1 MARERFTFF
10 GSIQVLFLK
19 PFRQRFRRS
28 LRLFTIVF
36 VVGLTAFFTVNVKA
50 MRSLS
55 PSTEFIL
62 SVAEGL
68 RINSVEVDIST
79 TLNDQKCPNNLGG
92 CYTSNLTK
100 SGVSNSQ
107 MSWQKVDDFP
117 VIAGNLW
124 IGNELR
130 SPQTWENLARKS
142 YAAGEFAEAAKYWR
156 QAVGGFEVGG
166 DWLNQAIALSNL
178 SLTYQ
183 QLGDWKE
190 ANSAIA
196 KSRSLLPEESKIKS
210 LVELKAIA
218 QILDIQSNGQWEQG
232 QANLALKTG
241 QQATKIYVKLKDNL
255 GWKRSLIAQVKTLQ
269 ELGLYQQACQAI
281 IPVIDSNN
289 PENFAIPS
297 QDCQQLITERLAEIK
312 QSIAVTKTTR
322 SLSEN
327 ATRSLSEVEVSLKNI
342 QITGIRLLGD
352 VLRQLGYLNE
362 SQELLDQVDRV
373 VTQQEYPQEK
383 ALVLISLGD
392 TYQALGNRKK
402 LLSESD
408 KYKKYYQKAIDLYRK
423 SANVAA
429 NNSFVKVQAQLN
441 LLSLLVDSR
450 IGLGVDLKECQ
461 KLRLE
466 ILSQLSQLPPSH
478 KIAYAEVS
486 LMNSL
491 VHLKN
496 EQLKT
501 PNNIS
506 NSSVGNSEK
515 ILNYCSP
522 NSAIV
527 TESVLGNIES
537 VSGREV
543 GRLGANAI
551 ALAKD
556 LGDFRATAYALGNLG
571 TVYEKNQQWLE
582 AQQCTEQA
590 LLLSQNVNLNA
601 PDLAY
606 LWQWQLGRIR
616 WLGEA
621 KDVQGAIG
629 AYTAAFNTLQ
639 SLRNDLVPISRDGQ
653 FDFRD
658 RIEPVYRELVD
669 LLLQENE
676 PNQENLQQ
684 ARNVIEALQV
694 AELDNFF
701 REACIQ
707 PQEVNID
714 NIDKESAVI
723 YPIILKNSLE
733 VIIKLP
739 GLDRL
744 KHYRT
749 KIDSKIVKGTLVK
762 LRAQI
767 VDTNKSQ
774 IQTLNKSLENI
785 YTWLLKPA
793 KTDLHKNNVKTLV
806 FVLDGELR
814 NIPMAALY
822 DGSRYLIES
831 YSLVLAPGL
840 KLIDARQFKLE
851 NIKILMAGISEA
863 RQDFAALPYVKKELK
878 EIQSQVS
885 SIVLLN
891 SEFIDSSLRAK
902 INLNESRIVHLATH
916 GKFSSNAED
925 TFIIN
930 WDKRININE
939 LNQLLKSRNEKQSKP
954 IELLVLSA
962 CQTAAGDNRAT
973 LGLAGVAVRAGARST
988 LASLWN
994 IADDS
999 TSVLMKQFYKEL
1011 LTNKRT
1017 KAEALRQAQ
1026 LFLLKN
1032 PSYNNPRIWSPYI
1045 LVGNWL

>member
-1 MARERFTFF
+1 MARKRFTFF
-10 GSIQVLFLK
+10 RSIQVLFLK
-19 PFRQRFRRS
+19 PARLRWGRS
-28 LRLFTIVF
+28 LRLFTILF
-36 VVGLTAFFTVNVKA
+36 VAVLVSLFAANVKA
-50 MRSLS
+50 QS
-55 PSTEFIL
+55 
-62 SVAEGL
+62 GL
-68 RINSVEVDIST
+68 
-79 TLNDQKCPNNLGG
+79 NLE
-92 CYTSNLTK
+92 K
-100 SGVSNSQ
+100 SGVSHSLI
-107 MSWQKVDDFP
+107 SWEKGDEFS
-117 VIAGNLW
+117 VISGKLG
-124 IGNELR
+124 IGNQSR
-130 SPQTWENLARKS
+130 SPQAWEDLARTS
-142 YAAGEFAEAAKYWR
+142 YAAGDFPEAAKHWR
-156 QAVGGFEVGG
+156 QAVAGFEVGG

-183 QLGDWKE
+183 QLGRWEE
-190 ANSAIA
+190 ANSAIG
-196 KSRSLLPEESKIKS
+196 KSRSLLPEESRVQS
-210 LVELKAIA
+210 SEELRAIA

-232 QANLALKTG
+232 QINLALQTG
-241 QQATKIYVKLKDNL
+241 KQATNIYVKLKDNL
-255 GWKRSLIAQVKTLQ
+255 GWKRSLIAQIKTLQ
-269 ELGLYQQACQAI
+269 TLGLYQQACQAI
-281 IPVIDSNN
+281 IPVIESNN
-289 PENFAIPS
+289 PEIFAIPS
-297 QDCQQLITERLAEIK
+297 QDCQQLITERLAGIK
-312 QSIAVTKTTR
+312 QSIAVTKATR
-322 SLSEN
+322 SLSEVSSSTRSQSEVEVSSS
-327 ATRSLSEVEVSLKNI
+327 TRSLSEVEVSSSTRSLSEVEVDTSTLKNI
-342 QITGIRLLGD
+342 QITGARLLGD

-362 SQELLDQVDRV
+362 SKELLEQVERV
-373 VTQQEYPQEK
+373 INKQEYPQEK
-383 ALVLISLGD
+383 ALALLSLGD
-392 TYQALGNRKK
+392 TYQALGNRNKF
-402 LLSESD
+402 LSESEEQ
-408 KYKKYYQKAIDLYRK
+408 KKYYQNAIDSYRQ
-423 SANVAA
+423 SVTVAG
-429 NNSFVKVQAQLN
+429 NNSIVKVQAQLHLLN
-441 LLSLLVDSR
+441 LLLVDPQL
-450 IGLGVDLKECQ
+450 GLAVDLKESQ

-466 ILSQLSQLPPSH
+466 ISSHLIKLPPSH
-478 KIAYAEVS
+478 GMIYAEVS

-491 VHLKN
+491 VRLKQ
-496 EQLKT
+496 EELKIAS
-501 PNNIS
+501 NVS
-506 NSSVGNSEK
+506 NSSSEISEK
-515 ILNYCSP
+515 LSNYCLP
-522 NSAIV
+522 NSSIV
-527 TESVLGNIES
+527 AESLSGNRSS
-537 VSGREV
+537 VSEREIV
-543 GRLGANAI
+543 ELGGKAI
-551 ALAKD
+551 ELARD
-556 LGDFRATAYALGNLG
+556 LGDSRAKSYALGNLG
-571 TVYEKNQQWLE
+571 KVYEGNQRWLE
-582 AQQCTEQA
+582 AQDCTQQA
-590 LLLSQNVNLNA
+590 LLLSQNVSLNA

-616 WLGEA
+616 RDGQHR
-621 KDVQGAIG
+621 DVQGAIA

-639 SLRNDLVPISRDGQ
+639 SVRNDLVPISRDGQ

-658 RIEPVYRELVD
+658 KIEPVYRELVD
-669 LLLQENE
+669 LLLQEE
-676 PNQENLQQ
+676 KPSPGNLKQ

-723 YPIILKNSLE
+723 YPIILKNNLE

-739 GLDRL
+739 GLEEL

-749 KIDSKIVKGTLVK
+749 KIDSKIVKDALIK
-762 LRAQI
+762 LREQI
-767 VDTNKSQ
+767 VDTDKPQ

-793 KTDLHKNNVKTLV
+793 KTDLDKNNVKTLV

-840 KLIDARQFKLE
+840 KLIDARKFKLE
-851 NIKILMAGISEA
+851 NIKILTAGISEA
-863 RQDFAALPYVKKELK
+863 RLGFSALPNVEKELK
-878 EIQSQVS
+878 EIQSQGQ

-902 INLNESRIVHLATH
+902 INSNESRIVHLATH

-925 TFIIN
+925 TFIIS

-994 IADDS
+994 IPDDS
-999 TSVLMKQFYKEL
+999 TSVLMKQFYQEL

-1032 PSYNNPRIWSPYI
+1032 PSYNNPKIWSPYI

>member
-1 MARERFTFF
+1 M
-10 GSIQVLFLK
+10 K
-19 PFRQRFRRS
+19 PVRQRFRRS
-28 LRLFTIVF
+28 LRLFTILF
-36 VVGLTAFFTVNVKA
+36 VVGLTAFFAVNVKA
-50 MRSLS
+50 QS
-55 PSTEFIL
+55 IA
-62 SVAEGL
+62 V
-68 RINSVEVDIST
+68 
-79 TLNDQKCPNNLGG
+79 
-92 CYTSNLTK
+92 
-100 SGVSNSQ
+100 NSQ
-107 MSWQKVDDFP
+107 QSTVNSQHHSGFT
-117 VIAGNLW
+117 G
-124 IGNELR
+124 IGNESR
-130 SPQTWENLARKS
+130 SPQIWQNLARTS
-142 YAAGEFAEAAKYWR
+142 YATGEFAEAAKYWR
-156 QAVGGFEVGG
+156 QAVAGFEVGG

-196 KSRSLLPEESKIKS
+196 QSRSLLPEESKVQS
-210 LVELKAIA
+210 PGELNAIG
-218 QILDIQSNGQWEQG
+218 QILDIQANGQWEQG
-232 QANLALKTG
+232 QINLALQTG
-241 QQATKIYVKLKDNL
+241 KQATNIYVKLKDDL

-269 ELGLYQQACQAI
+269 ELGLYQQACQTL
-281 IPVIDSNN
+281 IPVVESNN
-289 PENFAIPS
+289 SENFVIPS
-297 QDCQQLITERLAEIK
+297 QDCQQLITKILEPTKGSIK
-312 QSIAVTKTTR
+312 SQST
-322 SLSEN
+322 SNS
-327 ATRSLSEVEVSLKNI
+327 KNI
-342 QITGIRLLGD
+342 PIAEVRLVENISAESNPTLKTIQIAGARLLGD
-352 VLRQLGYLNE
+352 VWRQLGYLNE
-362 SQELLDQVDRV
+362 SKQWLAEVERV
-373 VTQQEYPQEK
+373 ITQGEYSQEK
-383 ALVLISLGD
+383 ALVLLSLGN
-392 TYQALGNRKK
+392 TYQSLGNRNKF
-402 LLSESD
+402 LSDFNNNNPD
-408 KYKKYYQKAIDLYRK
+408 KNYQTGIDYYRK
-423 SANVAA
+423 GVNLAP
-429 NNSFVKVQAQLN
+429 NNSFVKVQGQLN
-441 LLSLLVDSR
+441 LLSLLVESK
-450 IGLGVDLKECQ
+450 IELALKAREIQ
-461 KLRLE
+461 QLRLE
-466 ILSQLSQLPPSH
+466 ILSQLSKLPPSH
-478 KIAYAEVS
+478 KLVYAEVS

-491 VHLKN
+491 VEFKN
-496 EQLKT
+496 KLEN
-501 PNNIS
+501 PNNVS
-506 NSSVGNSEK
+506 NSSNANSEK
-515 ILNYCSP
+515 ILNYCLP
-522 NSAIV
+522 NSAMV
-527 TESVLGNIES
+527 AENVLGNIES
-537 VSGREV
+537 VSWGEV
-543 GRLGANAI
+543 GKLGAKAI

-571 TVYEKNQQWLE
+571 TVYQKNQQWLE

-590 LLLSQNVNLNA
+590 LLLSQNVRLNA
-601 PDLAY
+601 PDLTY
-606 LWQWQLGRIR
+606 QWQWQLGRIR

-621 KDVQGAIG
+621 KDVKGAIG

-658 RIEPVYRELVD
+658 RVEPFYRELVD
-669 LLLQENE
+669 LLLQGEN
-676 PNQENLQQ
+676 PIQEKLKQ

-707 PQEVNID
+707 PREVNID

-723 YPIILKNSLE
+723 YPIILNESLE
-733 VIIKLP
+733 VIIKFS
-739 GLDRL
+739 GLGEL

-749 KIDSKIVKGTLVK
+749 KIDSQIVKKVLMEVQEKIVN
-762 LRAQI
+762 ANQ
-767 VDTNKSQ
+767 NN
-774 IQTLNKSLENI
+774 IQELKTSLYTI
-785 YTWLLKPA
+785 YSWLLKTA
-793 KTDLHKNNVKTLV
+793 KIDLDKNNIKTLV

-814 NIPMAALY
+814 NLPMAALY

-840 KLIDARQFKLE
+840 NLTDAKQLKLG
-851 NIKILMAGISEA
+851 NIKILAAGISEA
-863 RQDFAALPYVKKELK
+863 RPGFSALPNVKQELK

-902 INLNESRIVHLATH
+902 INSNESRIVHLATH
-916 GKFSSNAED
+916 GKFSSNAEN
-925 TFIIN
+925 TYIIN

-994 IADDS
+994 IPDDS

-1032 PSYNNPRIWSPYI
+1032 PSYNNPKIWSPYI

>member
-1 MARERFTFF
+1 MARKRFTFF
-10 GSIQVLFLK
+10 DSIQVLFLK
-19 PFRQRFRRS
+19 PFRQKWRRS

-36 VVGLTAFFTVNVKA
+36 VVGLTAFFAVNVKA
-50 MRSLS
+50 QS
-55 PSTEFIL
+55 
-62 SVAEGL
+62 
-68 RINSVEVDIST
+68 
-79 TLNDQKCPNNLGG
+79 
-92 CYTSNLTK
+92 TSNLA
-100 SGVSNSQ
+100 
-107 MSWQKVDDFP
+107 
-117 VIAGNLW
+117 VIAGNLG

-130 SPQTWENLARKS
+130 SPQAWENSARSS
-142 YAAGEFAEAAKYWR
+142 YAAGDFAEAAKYWR
-156 QAVGGFEVGG
+156 QAVAGFEVGG

-190 ANSAIA
+190 ANSAIG
-196 KSRSLLPEESKIKS
+196 KSRSLLPEESQIKS

-232 QANLALKTG
+232 QVNLALKTG

-269 ELGLYQQACQAI
+269 KLGLYQQACQAI
-281 IPVIDSNN
+281 IPVVESKKS
-289 PENFAIPS
+289 ENFAIPS
-297 QDCQQLITERLAEIK
+297 QDCQQLISQKLAEIK
-312 QSIAVTKTTR
+312 QSIAVTK
-322 SLSEN
+322 
-327 ATRSLSEVEVSLKNI
+327 AIRSLSEVEVSTSTLKNI
-342 QITGIRLLGD
+342 QITGARLLGD

-362 SQELLDQVDRV
+362 SQELLEEVNRV

-383 ALVLISLGD
+383 TFVLLSLGD
-392 TYQALGNRKK
+392 TYQSLGNRNKF
-402 LLSESD
+402 LSESNEH
-408 KYKKYYQKAIDLYRK
+408 KKYYQKAIDSYRK
-423 SANVAA
+423 SVNVAA

-441 LLSLLVDSR
+441 LLSLLVKPK
-450 IGLGVDLKECQ
+450 IGFTVNAKEIQ
-461 KLRLE
+461 QLRLE
-466 ILSQLSQLPPSH
+466 ILSQLSKLPRSH
-478 KIAYAEVS
+478 KLVYAEVS

-491 VHLKN
+491 VDLKK
-496 EQLKT
+496 QLET
-501 PNNIS
+501 PNNVS
-506 NSSVGNSEK
+506 NSSNVNSEK
-515 ILNYCSP
+515 ILNYCLP

-527 TESVLGNIES
+527 AESVLGNIES
-537 VSGREV
+537 VSSGEV
-543 GRLGANAI
+543 GRLGAKAI
-551 ALAKD
+551 ALARD

-590 LLLSQNVNLNA
+590 LLLSQNVSLNA

-606 LWQWQLGRIR
+606 QWQWQLGRIR
-616 WLGEA
+616 RNGGA
-621 KDVQGAIG
+621 KDVEGAIA

-669 LLLQENE
+669 LLLQGNK
-676 PNQENLQQ
+676 PSPGNLKQ

-739 GLDRL
+739 GLEEL

-749 KIDSKIVKGTLVK
+749 KIDSKIVKDALIK
-762 LRAQI
+762 LREQI
-767 VDTNKSQ
+767 VDTDKPQ

-793 KTDLHKNNVKTLV
+793 KTDLDKNNVKTLV

-840 KLIDARQFKLE
+840 NLTDAKKLKLG
-851 NIKILMAGISEA
+851 NIKILAAGISEA
-863 RQDFAALPYVKKELK
+863 RPGFSALPNVEKELK

-902 INLNESRIVHLATH
+902 INSNESRIVHLATH
-916 GKFSSNAED
+916 GKFSSNPED
-925 TFIIN
+925 TFIIS
-930 WDKRININE
+930 WDKRININK

-994 IADDS
+994 IPDDS
-999 TSVLMKQFYKEL
+999 TSVLMKQFYQEL

-1032 PSYNNPRIWSPYI
+1032 PSYNNPKIWSPYI

>member
-1 MARERFTFF
+1 M
-10 GSIQVLFLK
+10 K

-36 VVGLTAFFTVNVKA
+36 LAGFIAFFAVNVKA
-50 MRSLS
+50 QS
-55 PSTEFIL
+55 IA
-62 SVAEGL
+62 V
-68 RINSVEVDIST
+68 
-79 TLNDQKCPNNLGG
+79 
-92 CYTSNLTK
+92 
-100 SGVSNSQ
+100 NSQ
-107 MSWQKVDDFP
+107 KSTVNSQHHSGKT
-117 VIAGNLW
+117 G
-124 IGNELR
+124 IGNESR
-130 SPQTWENLARKS
+130 SPQIWQNLARTS
-142 YAAGEFAEAAKYWR
+142 YAAGDFPEAAKYWR
-156 QAVGGFEVGG
+156 QAVAGFEAGG

-210 LVELKAIA
+210 LVELKAIG

-232 QANLALKTG
+232 QINLALKTG
-241 QQATKIYVKLKDNL
+241 QQATNIYVKLKDDL

-281 IPVIDSNN
+281 IPVVESNN
-289 PENFAIPS
+289 SENFVIPS
-297 QDCQQLITERLAEIK
+297 QDCQQLISQKLIK
-312 QSIAVTKTTR
+312 ESVKTP
-322 SLSEN
+322 SN
-327 ATRSLSEVEVSLKNI
+327 PNLKNI
-342 QITGIRLLGD
+342 QITGARLLGD
-352 VLRQLGYLNE
+352 VWRQLGYLKE
-362 SQELLDQVDRV
+362 SQQLLEEVEQV
-373 VTQQEYPQEK
+373 VTQQESPQEQ
-383 ALVLISLGD
+383 ALVLLSLGD
-392 TYQALGNRKK
+392 TYQALGNRNKF
-402 LLSESD
+402 LSELKQSEE
-408 KYKKYYQKAIDLYRK
+408 YYQKARDSYGK
-423 SANVAA
+423 SAVVAA
-429 NNSFVKVQAQLN
+429 NKSFVKVQAQLN
-441 LLSLLVDSR
+441 LLNLLVKRKSEFT
-450 IGLGVDLKECQ
+450 GNAKEIQ
-461 KLRLE
+461 QLRLE
-466 ILSQLSQLPPSH
+466 ILSQLSKLPRSH
-478 KIAYAEVS
+478 KLVYAEVS

-491 VHLKN
+491 VELN
-496 EQLKT
+496 NQLET
-501 PNNIS
+501 PNNVS
-506 NSSVGNSEK
+506 NSSNVNSEK
-515 ILNYCSP
+515 IFNYCLP
-522 NSAIV
+522 NSAMV
-527 TESVLGNIES
+527 AENVLGNIES
-537 VSGREV
+537 VSWGEV
-543 GRLGANAI
+543 GRLGAKAI
-551 ALAKD
+551 ALARN
-556 LGDFRATAYALGNLG
+556 LGDFRATAYAFGNLG

-590 LLLSQNVNLNA
+590 LLLSQNVSLNA

-621 KDVQGAIG
+621 KDVEGAIG

-639 SLRNDLVPISRDGQ
+639 SLRNDFVPISRDGQ

-658 RIEPVYRELVD
+658 RVEPVYREFVD

-739 GLDRL
+739 GLDKL

-749 KIDSKIVKGTLVK
+749 NLDSKIVKDALVK

-767 VDTNKSQ
+767 VDTNKFQ

-793 KTDLHKNNVKTLV
+793 KTDLDKNNVKTLV

-902 INLNESRIVHLATH
+902 INSNESRIVHLATH
-916 GKFSSNAED
+916 GKFSSNAEN

-939 LNQLLKSRNEKQSKP
+939 LNQLLKSRNENQSKP

-994 IADDS
+994 IPDDS

-1032 PSYNNPRIWSPYI
+1032 PNYNNPKTWSPYI

>member
-1 MARERFTFF
+1 MKPARLRW
-10 GSIQVLFLK
+10 G
-19 PFRQRFRRS
+19 RS
-28 LRLFTIVF
+28 LRLFTILF
-36 VVGLTAFFTVNVKA
+36 VAVVLALFAANVKA
-50 MRSLS
+50 QS
-55 PSTEFIL
+55 
-62 SVAEGL
+62 GL
-68 RINSVEVDIST
+68 QLE
-79 TLNDQKCPNNLGG
+79 
-92 CYTSNLTK
+92 K
-100 SGVSNSQ
+100 SGVSNSLI
-107 MSWQKVDDFP
+107 SLEKVDEFS
-117 VIAGNLW
+117 VIAGNTG
-124 IGNELR
+124 IGNQPR
-130 SPQTWENLARKS
+130 SPQEWEDLARRS
-142 YAAGEFAEAAKYWR
+142 YAAGEFPEAAKYWR
-156 QAVGGFEVGG
+156 QAVAGFEVGG
-166 DWLNQAIALSNL
+166 DWLNQAIALGNL

-183 QLGDWKE
+183 QLGRWEE

-196 KSRSLLPEESKIKS
+196 KSRSLLPEESKVKS
-210 LVELKAIA
+210 LVELKALG

-232 QANLALKTG
+232 QANLALQTG
-241 QQATKIYVKLKDNL
+241 QEATKIYVKLKDNL

-269 ELGLYQQACQAI
+269 ALGLYQQACQEI
-281 IPVIDSNN
+281 IPVVESNN
-289 PENFAIPS
+289 LENFAIPS
-297 QDCQQLITERLAEIK
+297 QDCQQFITEKLAAIK
-312 QSIAVTKTTR
+312 ESVKRPSNPT
-322 SLSEN
+322 
-327 ATRSLSEVEVSLKNI
+327 LKNI
-342 QITGIRLLGD
+342 QITGARLLGD

-362 SQELLDQVDRV
+362 SQELLEQVDRV
-373 VTQQEYPQEK
+373 VTQQEYPQQK
-383 ALVLISLGD
+383 ALVLLSLGD
-392 TYQALGNRKK
+392 TYQALGNRNKF
-402 LLSESD
+402 LSESNEH
-408 KYKKYYQKAIDLYRK
+408 KKYYQKAIDSYRK
-423 SANVAA
+423 SVNVAA
-429 NNSFVKVQAQLN
+429 NNFFVKVQAQLN
-441 LLSLLVDSR
+441 LLSLLVDPK
-450 IGLGVDLKECQ
+450 IGLAIDLNESQ
-461 KLRLE
+461 EVRLQ

-478 KIAYAEVS
+478 KIVYAEVS

-491 VHLKN
+491 VRLKQ
-496 EQLKT
+496 EELKIAS
-501 PNNIS
+501 NVS
-506 NSSVGNSEK
+506 NSSGEISEK
-515 ILNYCSP
+515 LSNYCLP
-522 NSAIV
+522 NSSIV
-527 TESVLGNIES
+527 AESLSGNRSS
-537 VSGREV
+537 VSEREIV
-543 GRLGANAI
+543 ELGAKAI
-551 ALAKD
+551 ELARD
-556 LGDFRATAYALGNLG
+556 LGDSRAKSYALGNLG
-571 TVYEKNQQWLE
+571 KVYEGNQRWLE

-590 LLLSQNVNLNA
+590 LLLSQNVQLNA

-606 LWQWQLGRIR
+606 QWQWQLGRIR
-616 WLGEA
+616 WNEA
-621 KDVQGAIG
+621 RDVKGAIA

-639 SLRNDLVPISRDGQ
+639 SVRNDLVPISRDGQ

-658 RIEPVYRELVD
+658 KIEPVYRELVD
-669 LLLQENE
+669 LLLQGNE
-676 PNQENLQQ
+676 PSQENLKQ

-739 GLDRL
+739 GLEEL

-749 KIDSKIVKGTLVK
+749 KIDSNIVTDALIK
-762 LRAQI
+762 LREKI
-767 VDTNKSQ
+767 VDTEQSK
-774 IQTLNKSLENI
+774 IEELKTSLHNI
-785 YTWLLKPA
+785 YTWLLRPA
-793 KTDLHKNNVKTLV
+793 KTDLDKNNVQTLV

-851 NIKILMAGISEA
+851 NIKILTAGISEA
-863 RQDFAALPYVKKELK
+863 RQNFPPLPNVEKELK

-902 INLNESRIVHLATH
+902 INSNESPIVHLATH

-994 IADDS
+994 IPDDS
-999 TSVLMKQFYKEL
+999 TSVLMKQFYQEL

-1032 PSYNNPRIWSPYI
+1032 SSYNNPKIWSPYI

>member
-1 MARERFTFF
+1 
-10 GSIQVLFLK
+10 
-19 PFRQRFRRS
+19 
-28 LRLFTIVF
+28 
-36 VVGLTAFFTVNVKA
+36 
-50 MRSLS
+50 
-55 PSTEFIL
+55 
-62 SVAEGL
+62 
-68 RINSVEVDIST
+68 
-79 TLNDQKCPNNLGG
+79 
-92 CYTSNLTK
+92 
-100 SGVSNSQ
+100 
-107 MSWQKVDDFP
+107 
-117 VIAGNLW
+117 
-124 IGNELR
+124 
-130 SPQTWENLARKS
+130 
-142 YAAGEFAEAAKYWR
+142 
-156 QAVGGFEVGG
+156 
-166 DWLNQAIALSNL
+166 
-178 SLTYQ
+178 
-183 QLGDWKE
+183 
-190 ANSAIA
+190 
-196 KSRSLLPEESKIKS
+196 
-210 LVELKAIA
+210 
-218 QILDIQSNGQWEQG
+218 
-232 QANLALKTG
+232 
-241 QQATKIYVKLKDNL
+241 
-255 GWKRSLIAQVKTLQ
+255 
-269 ELGLYQQACQAI
+269 
-281 IPVIDSNN
+281 
-289 PENFAIPS
+289 S
-297 QDCQQLITERLAEIK
+297 QDCQQLITKKLEPIKNSIKSESNSNLQTIPITEARLLKNIE
-312 QSIAVTKTTR
+312 
-322 SLSEN
+322 SEPN
-327 ATRSLSEVEVSLKNI
+327 PTLKNI
-342 QITGIRLLGD
+342 QITGARLLGD
-352 VLRQLGYLNE
+352 VWRQLGYLNE
-362 SQELLDQVDRV
+362 SKQWLEEVERV
-373 VTQQEYPQEK
+373 ITQDEYPQEK
-383 ALVLISLGD
+383 ALVLLSLGN
-392 TYQALGNRKK
+392 TYQSLGNRNKF
-402 LLSESD
+402 LSD
-408 KYKKYYQKAIDLYRK
+408 FDNNNPDRNYQNAINYYRK
-423 SANVAA
+423 AVNFAA

-441 LLSLLVDSR
+441 LLSLLVKPK
-450 IGLGVDLKECQ
+450 IGFAVNAKEIQ
-461 KLRLE
+461 QLRLE
-466 ILSQLSQLPPSH
+466 IRSQLSKLPRSH
-478 KIAYAEVS
+478 KLVYAEVS

-491 VHLKN
+491 VELN
-496 EQLKT
+496 NQLET
-501 PNNIS
+501 PNNVS
-506 NSSVGNSEK
+506 NSSNLNSEK
-515 ILNYCSP
+515 ISNYCLP

-527 TESVLGNIES
+527 AESVLGNIES
-537 VSGREV
+537 VSWGDV
-543 GRLGANAI
+543 GRLGAKAI
-551 ALAKD
+551 ALARD

-590 LLLSQNVNLNA
+590 LLLSQNVQLNA

-606 LWQWQLGRIR
+606 EWQWQLGRIR
-616 WLGEA
+616 RNGGA
-621 KDVQGAIG
+621 KDVEGAIG

-658 RIEPVYRELVD
+658 KIEPVYRELVD
-669 LLLQENE
+669 LLLQGEK
-676 PNQENLQQ
+676 PSPDNLKQ

-723 YPIILKNSLE
+723 YPIILNNSLE

-739 GLDRL
+739 GLDKL

-749 KIDSKIVKGTLVK
+749 KIDSKIVKDALVK

-793 KTDLHKNNVKTLV
+793 KTDLDKNNVKTLV

-851 NIKILMAGISEA
+851 NIKILTAGISEA
-863 RQDFAALPYVKKELK
+863 RQNFAALPNVKKELK

-902 INLNESRIVHLATH
+902 INSNESRIVHLATH
-916 GKFSSNAED
+916 GNFSSNAED

-930 WDKRININE
+930 WDKRININD
-939 LNQLLKSRNEKQSKP
+939 LNQLLQSRNEKQSKP

-994 IADDS
+994 IPDDS

-1032 PSYNNPRIWSPYI
+1032 PSYNNPKTWSPYI

>member
-1 MARERFTFF
+1 M
-10 GSIQVLFLK
+10 
-19 PFRQRFRRS
+19 
-28 LRLFTIVF
+28 
-36 VVGLTAFFTVNVKA
+36 
-50 MRSLS
+50 
-55 PSTEFIL
+55 
-62 SVAEGL
+62 
-68 RINSVEVDIST
+68 
-79 TLNDQKCPNNLGG
+79 
-92 CYTSNLTK
+92 
-100 SGVSNSQ
+100 
-107 MSWQKVDDFP
+107 
-117 VIAGNLW
+117 
-124 IGNELR
+124 
-130 SPQTWENLARKS
+130 
-142 YAAGEFAEAAKYWR
+142 
-156 QAVGGFEVGG
+156 
-166 DWLNQAIALSNL
+166 
-178 SLTYQ
+178 
-183 QLGDWKE
+183 
-190 ANSAIA
+190 
-196 KSRSLLPEESKIKS
+196 
-210 LVELKAIA
+210 
-218 QILDIQSNGQWEQG
+218 
-232 QANLALKTG
+232 
-241 QQATKIYVKLKDNL
+241 
-255 GWKRSLIAQVKTLQ
+255 
-269 ELGLYQQACQAI
+269 
-281 IPVIDSNN
+281 
-289 PENFAIPS
+289 
-297 QDCQQLITERLAEIK
+297 
-312 QSIAVTKTTR
+312 
-322 SLSEN
+322 
-327 ATRSLSEVEVSLKNI
+327 SLKNI
-342 QITGIRLLGD
+342 QITGARLLGD
-352 VLRQLGYLNE
+352 VWRQLGYLNE
-362 SQELLDQVDRV
+362 SQQWLEEVERV
-373 VTQQEYPQEK
+373 ITQDEYPQEK
-383 ALVLISLGD
+383 ALVLLSLGN
-392 TYQALGNRKK
+392 TYQSLGNRNKF
-402 LLSESD
+402 LSD
-408 KYKKYYQKAIDLYRK
+408 FDNNNPDRNYQNAINYYRK
-423 SANVAA
+423 AVNFAA

-441 LLSLLVDSR
+441 LLNLLVKPK
-450 IGLGVDLKECQ
+450 IGFAVNAKEIQ
-461 KLRLE
+461 QLRLE
-466 ILSQLSQLPPSH
+466 IRSQLSKLPRSH
-478 KIAYAEVS
+478 KLVYAEVS

-491 VHLKN
+491 VELN
-496 EQLKT
+496 NQLET
-501 PNNIS
+501 PNNVS
-506 NSSVGNSEK
+506 NSSNLNSEK
-515 ILNYCSP
+515 ISNYCLP
-522 NSAIV
+522 NSGIV
-527 TESVLGNIES
+527 DESVLRNIES
-537 VSGREV
+537 VSWGEV
-543 GRLGANAI
+543 GKLGAQAI
-551 ALAKD
+551 ALARD

-590 LLLSQNVNLNA
+590 LLLSQNIQLNA

-606 LWQWQLGRIR
+606 QWQWQLGRIR
-616 WLGEA
+616 RNGGA
-621 KDVQGAIG
+621 KDVDGAIA

-639 SLRNDLVPISRDGQ
+639 SVRNDLVPISRDGQ

-658 RIEPVYRELVD
+658 KIEPVYRELVD

-676 PNQENLQQ
+676 PNQDNLKQ

-723 YPIILKNSLE
+723 YPIILNNSLE

-739 GLDRL
+739 GLDKL

-749 KIDSKIVKGTLVK
+749 KIYSKIVKDALVK

-793 KTDLHKNNVKTLV
+793 KTDLDKNNVKTLV

-851 NIKILMAGISEA
+851 NIKILTAGISEA
-863 RQDFAALPYVKKELK
+863 RQNFAALPNVKKELK

-902 INLNESRIVHLATH
+902 INSNESRIVHLATH
-916 GKFSSNAED
+916 GNFSSNAED

-930 WDKRININE
+930 WDKRININD
-939 LNQLLKSRNEKQSKP
+939 LNQLLQSRNEKQSKP

-994 IADDS
+994 IPDDS

-1032 PSYNNPRIWSPYI
+1032 PSYNNPKTWSPYI

>member
-1 MARERFTFF
+1 M
-10 GSIQVLFLK
+10 IVLAG
-19 PFRQRFRRS
+19 
-28 LRLFTIVF
+28 F
-36 VVGLTAFFTVNVKA
+36 VAFFAVNVKA
-50 MRSLS
+50 QS
-55 PSTEFIL
+55 I
-62 SVAEGL
+62 
-68 RINSVEVDIST
+68 
-79 TLNDQKCPNNLGG
+79 
-92 CYTSNLTK
+92 SNLAK
-100 SGVSNSQ
+100 SGVSNSVV
-107 MSWQKVDDFP
+107 SWQQVDDFA
-117 VIAGNLW
+117 VIPGNLGM
-124 IGNELR
+124 GNESR
-130 SPQTWENLARKS
+130 SPQAWENLARTS

-156 QAVGGFEVGG
+156 QAVAGFEVGG
-166 DWLNQAIALSNL
+166 DWLNQAIALGNL

-196 KSRSLLPEESKIKS
+196 KSRSLLPEESRVQS
-210 LVELKAIA
+210 PGELKAIG
-218 QILDIQSNGQWEQG
+218 QILDIQSNGEWEQG
-232 QANLALKTG
+232 QINLALETG
-241 QQATKIYVKLKDNL
+241 KQATNIYVKLKDNL
-255 GWKRSLIAQVKTLQ
+255 AWKRSLIAQVKTLQ

-281 IPVIDSNN
+281 IPVVESNN
-289 PENFAIPS
+289 PENFTTPS
-297 QDCQQLITERLAEIK
+297 QDCQELINPKL
-312 QSIAVTKTTR
+312 VTIPKSFKTPSNPT
-322 SLSEN
+322 
-327 ATRSLSEVEVSLKNI
+327 LKNL
-342 QITGIRLLGD
+342 QITGARLLGD
-352 VLRQLGYLNE
+352 VWRQLGYLKE
-362 SQELLDQVDRV
+362 SQQLLEELERV
-373 VTQQEYPQEK
+373 VTQQESPQEQ
-383 ALVLISLGD
+383 ALVLLSLGD
-392 TYQALGNRKK
+392 TYQALGNRNKF
-402 LLSESD
+402 LSELKQSED
-408 KYKKYYQKAIDLYRK
+408 YYQKAKDSYGK
-423 SANVAA
+423 SALVAA

-441 LLSLLVDSR
+441 LLSLLVKGKSEFT
-450 IGLGVDLKECQ
+450 GKAKEIQ
-461 KLRLE
+461 QLRWQ
-466 ILSQLSQLPPSH
+466 ILSQLSKLAPSH
-478 KIAYAEVS
+478 KLVYAEVN

-491 VHLKN
+491 VEFN
-496 EQLKT
+496 NQLKT
-501 PNNIS
+501 PNPVS
-506 NSSVGNSEK
+506 NSSQLNAEN
-515 ILNYCSP
+515 IFNYCLP
-522 NSAIV
+522 NSAMV
-527 TESVLGNIES
+527 AESVLGNIES
-537 VSGREV
+537 VSWGEA
-543 GRLGANAI
+543 GRLGAKAI
-551 ALAKD
+551 ALARD

-590 LLLSQNVNLNA
+590 LLLSQNVSLNA

-606 LWQWQLGRIR
+606 QWQWQLGRIR

-621 KDVQGAIG
+621 KDVKGAIG

-639 SLRNDLVPISRDGQ
+639 SLRNDFVPISRDGQ

-658 RIEPVYRELVD
+658 RVEPVYREFVD
-669 LLLQENE
+669 LLLQGDK
-676 PNQENLQQ
+676 PNQDNLKQ
-684 ARNVIEALQV
+684 ARKVIEALQV

-701 REACIQ
+701 RESCIQ
-707 PQEVNID
+707 PREVNID

-723 YPIILKNSLE
+723 YPIILNNSLE

-739 GLDRL
+739 GLEEL

-749 KIDSKIVKGTLVK
+749 KIESKIVKNALIQVRK
-762 LRAQI
+762 KI
-767 VDTNKSQ
+767 VDTDEPQ
-774 IQTLNKSLENI
+774 IQILKKSLENI

-793 KTDLHKNNVKTLV
+793 KTDLDKNNVKTLV

-840 KLIDARQFKLE
+840 NLTDAKQLKLE
-851 NIKILMAGISEA
+851 NIKILTAGISEK
-863 RQDFAALPYVKKELK
+863 RQNFPALPNVEKELK

-885 SIVLLN
+885 SIILLN

-902 INLNESRIVHLATH
+902 INSNESRIVHLATH

-939 LNQLLKSRNEKQSKP
+939 LNQLLKSRNQKQYKP

-994 IADDS
+994 IRDDS

-1032 PSYNNPRIWSPYI
+1032 PNYNNPKTWSPYI
-1045 LVGNWL
+1045 LLGNWL